1 MLDYTGWLDG
11 LSAMGVI
18 ISGCF
23 FGFLCIYRSKKLN
36 AKLLTFAGL
45 TILFIGLIYSGPFTD
60 FMSILITGSNL
71 EFRVYVILAYM
82 WIGPGMLLA
91 MYVGAEL
98 MEIEKKLYIIIIYS
112 VLAIIFELFLFFDTM
127 NSFTFTLD
135 RPGKNLIDA
144 SFVIGC
150 PMFILMVVFL
160 LSVLFFNGIG
170 FLIKSIQST
179 GILRR
184 RFLFLS
190 LGFIVFVL
198 FGTFDSLV
206 APGITLFFVRI
217 CIMISTWLMYIG
229 LKT

>member
-71 EFRVYVILAYM
+71 EFRLYVILAYM

-184 RFLFLS
+184 KFLFLS
-190 LGFIVFVL
+190 IGFIVFVL

>member
-45 TILFIGLIYSGPFTD
+45 TILFIGLIYSGPFID

-71 EFRVYVILAYM
+71 EFRLYVILAYM

-98 MEIEKKLYIIIIYS
+98 MEIEKKLYIIAIYS
-112 VLAIIFELFLFFDTM
+112 VLAITFELFLFFDTM

-135 RPGKNLIDA
+135 RPGENLIDA

-150 PMFILMVVFL
+150 PMFIIMVVFL

>member
-45 TILFIGLIYSGPFTD
+45 TILFIGLIYSGPFID

-71 EFRVYVILAYM
+71 EFRLYVILAYM

-98 MEIEKKLYIIIIYS
+98 MEIEKKLYIIAIYS

-150 PMFILMVVFL
+150 PMFIIMVVFL

>member
-23 FGFLCIYRSKKLN
+23 FGFLCIYRAKKLN

-71 EFRVYVILAYM
+71 EFRLYVILAYM

-98 MEIEKKLYIIIIYS
+98 MEIEKKLYIITIYS

-190 LGFIVFVL
+190 IGFIVFVL

>member
-98 MEIEKKLYIIIIYS
+98 MEIEKKLYIIAIYS

-135 RPGKNLIDA
+135 RPGENLIDA

-150 PMFILMVVFL
+150 PMFIIMVVFL